1 MGLVDIEALVQSCP
15 WSCLSHPFPSPYNS
29 LEFDVASCPF
39 SLLLAGWFI
48 FSRHLASVIFW
59 TGTYL
64 LSSSNLIP
72 HHNQSKWFASCM
84 SVILQPV
91 SIQSNSLSLML
102 KGCCFLAFLGWVDV
116 YDSDC
121 LCPVLLVSWKWRF
134 DVLAAFPF
142 ALIHNKPL
150 PAYPSYQSKRT
161 SLFYVHFPSQY
172 LNASWIP
179 HILPIHAINMKIARK
194 MLGVEGG
201 VVWWRIGHLKH
212 IQSTW
217 YGLCVSGYWLT
228 AICFELSCL
237 SRLSS
242 HRHPPAHQTY
252 PVMCSYMPSEIV
264 CWAFHLHTFSQQPPI
279 LILSKLSGYYCSLH
293 PIPIAVY
300 LVSMLL
306 IPHTS
311 NALYLPAQPTNVK
324 PATYLIFAEDRAVS

>member
-1 MGLVDIEALVQSCP
+1 M
-15 WSCLSHPFPSPYNS
+15 
-29 LEFDVASCPF
+29 F
-39 SLLLAGWFI
+39 SLPF
-48 FSRHLASVIFW
+48 
-59 TGTYL
+59 
-64 LSSSNLIP
+64 
-72 HHNQSKWFASCM
+72 
-84 SVILQPV
+84 
-91 SIQSNSLSLML
+91 
-102 KGCCFLAFLGWVDV
+102 
-116 YDSDC
+116 
-121 LCPVLLVSWKWRF
+121 LCP
-134 DVLAAFPF
+134 
-142 ALIHNKPL
+142 IHNKPL
-150 PAYPSYQSKRT
+150 PAHSRQTDLNGLHCFMSIHPSNIQMPLNPAYLTHTRD
-161 SLFYVHFPSQY
+161 QY
-172 LNASWIP
+172 ESCQ
-179 HILPIHAINMKIARK
+179 K

-201 VVWWRIGHLKH
+201 FVWWEIGHLKH

-279 LILSKLSGYYCSLH
+279 LILSKVSGYYCSLH